1 MKMWHGGAPGR
12 EVGDGLLP
20 PSDTKFRPTNADL
33 TGKPK
38 KGKVRSYKPTKVY
51 ATTDREFAEVWAIL
65 YTQDTA
71 RPGDGLVYE
80 VELDSP
86 AIDPDFATA
95 GVCFEA
101 PRGKI
106 VGAGVPVNSSEEK
119 LAAVLEKY
127 RSEGTSANAARAERS
142 RRRSQR
148 KSQKTARRQKRSKK

>member
-1 MKMWHGGAPGR
+1 MTMWHGGAPGR
-12 EVGDGLLP
+12 KVGDGLLP
-20 PSDTKFRPTNADL
+20 PSETKFWPTNAHL

-38 KGKVRSYKPTKVY
+38 KGKVRSYKSTKVY
-51 ATTDREFAEVWAIL
+51 ATTDREFAEVWAIM

-106 VGAGVPVNSSEEK
+106 VGAGAPVTSSEER

-127 RSEGTSANAARAERS
+127 RSEGASANAARAERT

-148 KSQKTARRQKRSKK
+148 TNQKTARRQNRSKK